1 MGQAANMRGQMD
13 QLVDAYERAQAHAG
27 PAGLTALVGYQSHG
41 RFFGS
46 TPLSELLTWQD
57 QQDPREQR
65 GYWLRTH
72 RATALAMLGRFD
84 EARAL
89 RTELRAELLERGG
102 MTILSAVE
110 AQGIDIELLAGDP
123 AAAVKAGKKSC
134 QLHEQLGHRS
144 ELSTAQ
150 AGVAQAYY
158 ELGEL
163 HEAEEW
169 AARAAEL
176 GAREDAVTQMLWR
189 QIRAKVLAQ
198 RGEHADA
205 ERLAREAV
213 QIGAEAETL
222 NSQAETYADLG
233 EVLALADRPEEAAEA
248 FEEALERFERK
259 ENLVMADRMRE
270 RLGSYRS

>member
-1 MGQAANMRGQMD
+1 
-13 QLVDAYERAQAHAG
+13 
-27 PAGLTALVGYQSHG
+27 
-41 RFFGS
+41 
-46 TPLSELLTWQD
+46 
-57 QQDPREQR
+57 
-65 GYWLRTH
+65 
-72 RATALAMLGRFD
+72 
-84 EARAL
+84 
-89 RTELRAELLERGG
+89 
-102 MTILSAVE
+102 
-110 AQGIDIELLAGDP
+110 
-123 AAAVKAGKKSC
+123 
-134 QLHEQLGHRS
+134 
-144 ELSTAQ
+144 
-150 AGVAQAYY
+150 VAQAYY

-213 QIGAEAETL
+213 QIGAVAETL